1 MLPSMTALAFA
12 MTAVGFDVASLLGKF
27 YPGRET
33 IQISGQDG
41 TVYTYACKPGPAGE
55 TPQAQAEKAQAAF
68 EENVTKF
75 AEVVV
80 GGMMDDFSAEKST
93 LGTALS
99 LNRKTESW
107 AGSMVTHMEKEYGCL
122 LLG

>member
-12 MTAVGFDVASLLGKF
+12 MSAVGFDVASLLGKF

-55 TPQAQAEKAQAAF
+55 SPQAQAEKAQAAF

>member
-1 MLPSMTALAFA
+1 MLASLTVLALSLSAIE
-12 MTAVGFDVASLLGKF
+12 FDVAAILGKF

-41 TVYTYACKPGPAGE
+41 TVYTYACKPGPSGE
-55 TPQAQAEKAQAAF
+55 TPQQQAEKAQGAF
-68 EENVTKF
+68 DENVQKF

-80 GGMMDDFSAEKST
+80 GDMTADFGADKST
-93 LGTALS
+93 LGTALT
-99 LNRKTESW
+99 LNRRFESW
-107 AGSMVTHMEKEYGCL
+107 AGSMVTHMENKYGCL

>member
-1 MLPSMTALAFA
+1 MVPSLTALALA
-12 MTAVGFDVASLLGKF
+12 LSALGFDMASILGKF

-33 IQISGQDG
+33 IQMTGPDG

-55 TPQAQAEKAQAAF
+55 TPHEQAEKAQAAF
-68 EENVTKF
+68 DVNVQKF

-80 GGMMDDFSAEKST
+80 GDMMEDFGEDAST
-93 LGTALS
+93 LGTALT

>member
-1 MLPSMTALAFA
+1 MLPSLTALAFA
-12 MTAVGFDVASLLGKF
+12 MSAVGFDMAVVLGKF

-33 IQISGQDG
+33 IQITGQDG
-41 TVYTYACKPGPAGE
+41 VVYTYACRPGPAGE
-55 TPQAQAEKAQAAF
+55 TPRQQAEKAQGAF
-68 EENVTKF
+68 EENVQKF

-80 GGMMDDFSAEKST
+80 GDMMEDFGEDKST
-93 LGTALS
+93 LGSALT

>member
-12 MTAVGFDVASLLGKF
+12 MSAVGFDVASLLGKF

-68 EENVTKF
+68 DENVTKF

>member
-1 MLPSMTALAFA
+1 MLPSLTALALSLFPL
-12 MTAVGFDVASLLGKF
+12 GFDVATILGKF
-27 YPGRET
+27 HPGRET
-33 IQISGQDG
+33 IRITSPDG

-75 AEVVV
+75 AEAVV
-80 GGMMDDFSAEKST
+80 GGMMEDVGEDTST
-93 LGTALS
+93 LGTALT

>member
-1 MLPSMTALAFA
+1 MLPSFAVLALSLSAI
-12 MTAVGFDVASLLGKF
+12 GFDMTTILGKF

>member
-1 MLPSMTALAFA
+1 MVPSFAVLAVSLSA
-12 MTAVGFDVASLLGKF
+12 IGFDMTTILGKF

-33 IQISGQDG
+33 IQITGQDG

-55 TPQAQAEKAQAAF
+55 PPREQADKAQAAF
-68 EENVTKF
+68 EQNIRKF
-75 AEVVV
+75 ADVMA
-80 GGMMDDFSAEKST
+80 GSMMEDLDEDAST
-93 LGTALS
+93 LGTALT
-99 LNRKTESW
+99 LNRSAESW

>member
-12 MTAVGFDVASLLGKF
+12 MSAAGFDVASLLGKF

-68 EENVTKF
+68 DENVTKF

>member
-12 MTAVGFDVASLLGKF
+12 MSAAGFDVASLLGKF